1 MRLLRDQKIQPD
13 WWTKSFAGAVLG
25 LSLAFALAALI
36 TMWGLQSEYRSLA
49 PVRDVVDSVDLV
61 TTLFRGLFYSTRMA
75 VHCDLSVIQCRGLHI
90 CVLAQRAIGHE
101 GTYRYSPTGQRVTYV
116 GRNLR
121 RHSLVHLLFCR
132 WAEYVSA

>member
-49 PVRDVVDSVDLV
+49 PQLGMWSIPWIWLPLFFVAYFIPRGWQSIVIYLFFNIVAYTLV
-61 TTLFRGLFYSTRMA
+61 FWLRGIR
-75 VHCDLSVIQCRGLHI
+75 R
-90 CVLAQRAIGHE
+90 E
-101 GTYRYSPTGQRVTYV
+101 GTYRYSPTSQRVTYM

-121 RHSLVHLLFCR
+121 EHSFVHLLFCR

>member
-49 PVRDVVDSVDLV
+49 PQLGMWSIPWIWLPLFFVAYFIPRGWQSNVIYLFFNVVAY
-61 TTLFRGLFYSTRMA
+61 TLIFWLRG
-75 VHCDLSVIQCRGLHI
+75 
-90 CVLAQRAIGHE
+90 E
-101 GTYRYSPTGQRVTYV
+101 
-116 GRNLR
+116 
-121 RHSLVHLLFCR
+121 
-132 WAEYVSA
+132 

>member
-1 MRLLRDQKIQPD
+1 MTLLREQKIQPD

-61 TTLFRGLFYSTRMA
+61 TTLFRGLFYSTWLA
-75 VHCDLSVIQCRGLHI
+75 VYCNLYVFQCRGLRTR
-90 CVLAQRAIGHE
+90 VLA
-101 GTYRYSPTGQRVTYV
+101 
-116 GRNLR
+116 
-121 RHSLVHLLFCR
+121 
-132 WAEYVSA
+132 

>member
-49 PVRDVVDSVDLV
+49 PQLGMWSIPWIWLP
-61 TTLFRGLFYSTRMA
+61 LFFVGLFYSTRMA
-75 VHCDLSVIQCRGLHI
+75 VHCDLSVFQCCGLHTHI
-90 CVLAQRAIGHE
+90 LAQRRIGHE
-101 GTYRYSPTGQRVTYV
+101 GTYRYSPTGQRVTYM
-116 GRNLR
+116 GGDLC
-121 RHSLVHLLFCR
+121 RHSLVHLLFLQ
-132 WAEYVSA
+132 VG

>member
-1 MRLLRDQKIQPD
+1 MTLLRDQNIQPD

-61 TTLFRGLFYSTRMA
+61 TTLFRGLFYSTWMA
-75 VHCDLSVIQCRGLHI
+75 VHCDLSVFQYRGLHT
-90 CVLAQRAIGHE
+90 CVLA
-101 GTYRYSPTGQRVTYV
+101 
-116 GRNLR
+116 
-121 RHSLVHLLFCR
+121 
-132 WAEYVSA
+132 